1 MKAKA
6 AKLTVEIPVPTL
18 LGYFAKP
25 TWKRPDWLKA
35 PQVEEICSVSECMSR
50 GDWDWINEWRHNGMW
65 VFDSPDLAWSVVPES
80 LRAQCGLYA
89 YRMFPFRYFLGQKVS
104 SAIPEVN
111 PMPLDGS
118 FINLGYDLVSRE
130 CHTLVSPTC
139 GGQFDHS
146 PLSCNH
152 LAESVPTNR
161 YCLLD
166 TVEEAF
172 ALAPTLE
179 VPGQPPRG
187 EPGPYH
193 IVEVWRQRRA

>member
-1 MKAKA
+1 
-6 AKLTVEIPVPTL
+6 
-18 LGYFAKP
+18 
-25 TWKRPDWLKA
+25 
-35 PQVEEICSVSECMSR
+35 
-50 GDWDWINEWRHNGMW
+50 
-65 VFDSPDLAWSVVPES
+65 
-80 LRAQCGLYA
+80 
-89 YRMFPFRYFLGQKVS
+89 
-104 SAIPEVN
+104 
-111 PMPLDGS
+111 MPLDGS

-139 GGQFDHS
+139 GGQFGHS

-166 TVEEAF
+166 TAEEAF

-179 VPGQPPRG
+179 SSGC